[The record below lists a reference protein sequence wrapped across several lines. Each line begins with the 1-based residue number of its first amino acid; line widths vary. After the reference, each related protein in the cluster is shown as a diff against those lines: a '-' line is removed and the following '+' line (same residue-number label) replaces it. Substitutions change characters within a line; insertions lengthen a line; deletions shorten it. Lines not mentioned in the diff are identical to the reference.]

1 MSLETKTSASGCFA
15 PTTHRTSVLFRGRS
29 RCHRQP
35 LFATITQQTEAG
47 GASQRA
53 AVASDSRQQ
62 PLLTPA
68 MVSSDP
74 LEELLDGPLHEFS
87 GKRLL
92 ILLLVA
98 SSWTGALPIFI
109 DEFIAQPVDLE
120 QCTCSNS
127 SGLTSNLAD
136 SICSRCS
143 GELQCPSVPY
153 SMSAEWGLY
162 CSRDWQRGIGSS
174 FLFAGLGLGSLITG
188 VLSDKLGRH
197 RVLFTSTLLVAV
209 FFAASAGMPS
219 FELYLCCR
227 ALLGMGLA
235 GMSVVGLTLACELV
249 GPTTRIFATIA
260 LPCYIW
266 AVVSCITPG
275 LAYAFRDH
283 SWRLLILCS
292 SIFYLV
298 QAACC
303 GLLLPESPQWL
314 LRQGEATACQDVIRL
329 LVGHVEPADERMIAI
344 ERKALSRANDERTLL
359 PPNGGVAEGEAK
371 AGRQL
376 SQLGQLCS
384 DRRMRLT
391 CLVQVFLWMV
401 ISLSYYAISF
411 NADNL
416 SSSIYLNFFLVSLPV
431 FPAAYSTRLLDSPR
445 LGRRGAN
452 AIFLGLIAVAITL
465 GAVFPVVATGSSMV
479 GTFAAEA
486 AFNLIYVQVQ
496 ELFPTSV
503 RNSALGMCSAASR
516 VATLLAGPLPILLGS
531 TCTLA
536 LIGILAAVAL
546 PLSWFA
552 LPETLGVTLANV
564 GTTTRDEAED

>member
-1 MSLETKTSASGCFA
+1 MWSPAGAAGC
-15 PTTHRTSVLFRGRS
+15 
-29 RCHRQP
+29 
-35 LFATITQQTEAG
+35 ATITQQPEA
-47 GASQRA
+47 GASQRPA
-53 AVASDSRQQ
+53 DSRQQ
-62 PLLTPA
+62 PLLAPA

-74 LEELLDGPLHEFS
+74 LEDLLDGPLHEFS
-87 GKRLL
+87 SKRLL

-98 SSWTGALPIFI
+98 CSWTGALPIFI
-109 DEFIAQPVDLE
+109 DEFIAQAVDLE
-120 QCTCSNS
+120 QCTCSNTSDLIGADDVCS
-127 SGLTSNLAD
+127 S
-136 SICSRCS
+136 CSAAG

-174 FLFAGLGLGSLITG
+174 FLFAGLGVGSLITG
-188 VLSDKLGRH
+188 VLSDRLGRH
-197 RVLFTSTLLVAV
+197 RVLFVSTVLVAV
-209 FFAASAGMPS
+209 FFAASAGMPT
-219 FELYLCCR
+219 FELYLGCR
-227 ALLGMGLA
+227 TLLGMGLA

-266 AVVSCITPG
+266 AFVSCITPG
-275 LAYAFRDH
+275 IAYAFRDH
-283 SWRLLILCS
+283 SWRVLILCCS
-292 SIFYLV
+292 AFYLV
-298 QAACC
+298 QAACV

-314 LRQGEATACQDVIRL
+314 LRQGEATACQDVVRL
-329 LVGHVEPADERMIAI
+329 LVGHVESTDERLIAI
-344 ERKALSRANDERTLL
+344 ERQALSRASDERTLL
-359 PPNGGVAEGEAK
+359 PENGLAAPNAGVVEGEAK
-371 AGRQL
+371 AGG

-384 DRRMRLT
+384 DRRMRRI
-391 CLVQVFLWMV
+391 CLVQIFLWMV

-411 NADNL
+411 NAGNL
-416 SSSIYLNFFLVSLPV
+416 SSSIYLNFFLISLPV

-465 GAVFPVVATGSSMV
+465 GAIFPVVATGSSMV

-531 TCTLA
+531 TSMLM
-536 LIGILAAVAL
+536 LIGVLAAVAL

-564 GTTTRDEAED
+564 GTTTRDAAEG